1 MRKLFVAAALLGAA
15 SAPALGQAQTP
26 PSCDGMEH
34 RADFDFW
41 VGEWNV
47 YSPDGSFAG
56 TNSIRKTQGGCLIEE
71 HWSGASGSTGF
82 SMNFY
87 DPLLSQW
94 RQVWMS
100 AGAFID
106 YTGGLNENG
115 AMALEGEIHY
125 TANGQRFP
133 FRGEWTLND
142 DGSVTQHFTQYD
154 AENDVWTDWFIG
166 RYVRLETDP
175 NTQSGE

>member
-1 MRKLFVAAALLGAA
+1 MIRKLVMTGAFAGALTAAAG
-15 SAPALGQAQTP
+15 AQTP
-26 PSCDGMEH
+26 PSCNGMAH
-34 RADFDFW
+34 RGDFDFW

-47 YSPDGSFAG
+47 YSPDGTLAG

-71 HWSGASGSTGF
+71 HWSGASGSEGF

-87 DPLLSQW
+87 DPLTGQW

-100 AGAFID
+100 SGIFID
-106 YTGGLNENG
+106 YSGGLDADG

-125 TANGQRFP
+125 HANDQRFG
-133 FRGEWTLND
+133 FRGVWTLNE
-142 DGSVTQHFTQYD
+142 DGSVTQHFTQFD
-154 AENDVWTDWFIG
+154 AAEEVWTDWFIG
-166 RYVRLETDP
+166 RYVHQEDDP